1 MNTVF
6 FDLETQNLFQDVG
19 GRENIARLKVACAV
33 TWSTERNDFAVY
45 WEKDVPTLLDELK
58 SATRVIGFNLRE
70 FDYQVLQPYAPET
83 RFASLPTLDLLLDI
97 RKILGF
103 RLSLDTIASASL
115 ETSKTA
121 DGLQSVEWFRH
132 GELDKV
138 AEYCKADV
146 DITRRVYEF
155 GRDNGFIF
163 YKSKL
168 GSKLKLKVDWKFITT
183 PFLNSRYLPV
193 ALADSARHS
202 PR

>member
-33 TWSTERNDFAVY
+33 TWSTERNNFAVY

-103 RLSLDTIASASL
+103 RLSLD
-115 ETSKTA
+115 
-121 DGLQSVEWFRH
+121 
-132 GELDKV
+132 
-138 AEYCKADV
+138 
-146 DITRRVYEF
+146 
-155 GRDNGFIF
+155 
-163 YKSKL
+163 
-168 GSKLKLKVDWKFITT
+168 
-183 PFLNSRYLPV
+183 
-193 ALADSARHS
+193 
-202 PR
+202 